1 VSFIYLDYNATTPID
16 PRVAE
21 AMAPFLSGGF
31 GNPSSIHAEGRKAK
45 AALEEARERVAG
57 GLGCRPSEVVFT
69 SGGSESNNLAIRG
82 LVEARG
88 GGHVITSAVEHPAVL
103 EVVLALEIEGRI
115 SLTVIG
121 VDAFGR
127 VDPEAVAAA
136 FRDDTVLVSLMLA
149 NNEVGTL
156 QPVREVS
163 TLCRRRGVAIHTDAA
178 QAMGKVRVDV
188 NELDV
193 DLLSVAGHKLYAP
206 KGIGALFIRDG
217 LRIEPQIR
225 GAGHESGRRAGT
237 ENVLL
242 AVGLGT
248 GVGFLVADRIID
260 FLIQPLPTGTVQVLG
275 PGDAFFIFLKVSIV
289 FGIIV
294 AMPVL
299 LYQGWAFIAPGLTP
313 KERRMVRP
321 WIPLALVFFALGV
334 GLAYVILPYATTF
347 LLSFTNDV
355 LVANIAAGPYFDFV
369 TTMFLAFGL
378 VMEFPIVLYALSRA
392 GIVTSPILRQ
402 ARRYVILGIA
412 LFAAVITPGGDLVSP
427 FALGLTMYGLYEGTT
442 FIIARTG
449 R

>member
-1 VSFIYLDYNATTPID
+1 MADAELVTDGSLPERSPSPPD
-16 PRVAE
+16 P
-21 AMAPFLSGGF
+21 
-31 GNPSSIHAEGRKAK
+31 
-45 AALEEARERVAG
+45 
-57 GLGCRPSEVVFT
+57 
-69 SGGSESNNLAIRG
+69 
-82 LVEARG
+82 
-88 GGHVITSAVEHPAVL
+88 
-103 EVVLALEIEGRI
+103 
-115 SLTVIG
+115 
-121 VDAFGR
+121 
-127 VDPEAVAAA
+127 
-136 FRDDTVLVSLMLA
+136 
-149 NNEVGTL
+149 
-156 QPVREVS
+156 
-163 TLCRRRGVAIHTDAA
+163 
-178 QAMGKVRVDV
+178 
-188 NELDV
+188 
-193 DLLSVAGHKLYAP
+193 
-206 KGIGALFIRDG
+206 
-217 LRIEPQIR
+217 
-225 GAGHESGRRAGT
+225 GAGETAADEKIMSLVDHLGELRSRIFRA
-237 ENVLL
+237 LL
-242 AVGLGT
+242 AVGIGT
-248 GVGFLVADRIID
+248 VVGFLVADRIID
-260 FLIQPLPTGTVQVLG
+260 FLIQPLPTGAVQVLG

-334 GLAYVILPYATTF
+334 GLAYVVLPYATTF

-392 GIVTSPILRQ
+392 GIVTSAILRQ

-442 FIIARTG
+442 FVIARTG